1 MLVNEKLGQLA
12 YHNAND
18 DNMANFTGNNDFFI
32 LSNLTSFLS
41 LFTLKNRNNPKR
53 NVQIKI
59 ANKKNI
65 SLVSI
70 SKLKLLLLIIKQNNI
85 EIIKEKDPIKS

>member
-1 MLVNEKLGQLA
+1 MKTHKPCKCHTIKKVE
-12 YHNAND
+12 
-18 DNMANFTGNNDFFI
+18 NDFFI

>member
-1 MLVNEKLGQLA
+1 MYLSKIEIIAGRVHIKTHKPCKCHTIKKVE
-12 YHNAND
+12 
-18 DNMANFTGNNDFFI
+18 NDFFI

-59 ANKKNI
+59 ANKNI

-70 SKLKLLLLIIKQNNI
+70 SKLKLLLLIIKT
-85 EIIKEKDPIKS
+85 E